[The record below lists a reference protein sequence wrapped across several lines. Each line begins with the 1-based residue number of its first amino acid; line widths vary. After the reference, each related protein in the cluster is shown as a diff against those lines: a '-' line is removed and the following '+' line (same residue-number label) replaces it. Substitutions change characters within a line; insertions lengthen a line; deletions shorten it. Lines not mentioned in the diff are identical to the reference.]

1 MGQPMN
7 AELAA
12 LADEYWDLELR
23 RSPTNGLFL
32 GEYGYADRWEDL
44 SRDAE
49 DAFISAL
56 DDHAARA
63 EAIDPA
69 ALTSDEIVT
78 RGVMIEEAAGA
89 AAELRSRSAEFAVDP
104 SGGVHVAL
112 LQLVAQIA
120 APNGDVADAVV
131 TKWSRVGD
139 IFDQLI
145 ERLRQGVAN
154 GRTPPRISVEK
165 SIPQIERYLASDV
178 ATDPFT
184 MIGAPSGYEAAE
196 EEAWRERL
204 REQVVAVIRPAYER
218 LRDAIR
224 DEVLPAA
231 RPPERSGLKWL
242 DDGEEIYSRAI
253 RRHTSLDLA
262 ADEIHAVG
270 LAEIDHLAE
279 EYRELSKSVLG
290 IDDLA
295 EVYARLRHD
304 PSLRFN
310 SANEVRE
317 AASAAM
323 ERALTAIPDWFGRLP
338 VTECVMAEV
347 PQPGAEDAPLAFY
360 LAPAGDGSRPG
371 TFFVNTSLPETR
383 TRYESEALAFH
394 ESIPGHH
401 LQLAISQELE
411 EIPKFRKHALV
422 TVYAEGWGLYAE
434 RLADEMGLYSS
445 DLTRMGILSFDS
457 WRAGRLVVDTGI
469 HALGWSR
476 QEAIDYLAANS
487 PQAPNN
493 IENEVD
499 RYIGW
504 PGQALA
510 YKIGQRE
517 IFRLRE
523 EARRQLGGRFDVKA
537 FHDVVLGSGLVPL
550 PILRDLIGRWVSR
563 A

>member
-1 MGQPMN
+1 MN

-12 LADEYWDLELR
+12 LADEYWELELR
-23 RSPTNGLFL
+23 RSPTGGLFL
-32 GEYGYADRWEDL
+32 GEYRYADRWEDL

-49 DAFISAL
+49 DAFISLL
-56 DDHAARA
+56 DDVAARA

-69 ALTSDEIVT
+69 ALTADESVT
-78 RGVMIEEAAGA
+78 RGVMIEEAAAA
-89 AAELRSRSAEFAVDP
+89 AAELRSRFGEFAVDP
-104 SGGVHVAL
+104 SRGVHVAL
-112 LQLVAQIA
+112 LQLVSQIA

-139 IFDQLI
+139 MFDQLI
-145 ERLRQGVAN
+145 ERLQQGIAN

-204 REQVVAVIRPAYER
+204 REQAVAVIRPAYER
-218 LRDAIR
+218 FRDAIR

-242 DDGEEIYSRAI
+242 DDGEEAYARAI

-270 LAEIDHLAE
+270 LAEIDHLGE
-279 EYRELSKSVLG
+279 EYRELAKGVLG
-290 IDDLA
+290 IDDLT
-295 EVYARLRHD
+295 EIYARLRDD

-310 SANEVRE
+310 AADEVRE
-317 AASAAM
+317 AARAAM
-323 ERALTAIPDWFGRLP
+323 ERALNAIPDWFGRLP
-338 VTECVMAEV
+338 ATECVMAEV

-360 LAPAGDGSRPG
+360 LAPAADGSRPG

-411 EIPKFRKHALV
+411 EIPKFRKHSLV

-493 IENEVD
+493 IANEVD

-523 EARRQLGGRFDVKA
+523 EARRRLGGRFDVKA

-550 PILRDLIGRWVSR
+550 PILGDLVDRWLSR
-563 A
+563 AS